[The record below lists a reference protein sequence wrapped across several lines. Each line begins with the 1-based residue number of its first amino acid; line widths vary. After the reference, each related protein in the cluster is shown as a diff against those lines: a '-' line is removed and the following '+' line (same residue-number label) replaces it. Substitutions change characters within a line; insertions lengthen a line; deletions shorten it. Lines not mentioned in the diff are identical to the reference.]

1 MTSARALL
9 NLLSE
14 IDRTCIATPSDN
26 DKILVALDR
35 DMLDRLWQIAH
46 NERKMEREENESRT

>member
-14 IDRTCIATPSDN
+14 IDRNSIATPSDN
-26 DKILVALDR
+26 DKILVALPR
-35 DMLDRLWQIAH
+35 DLLDRAWQVAH
-46 NERKMEREENESRT
+46 TARMREIEDGKDSD